1 MPIAL
6 YDKDHGRLLFEITA
20 MQRDQLAAALEE
32 ESTKDHDYYIDADV
46 LDFLDGKVDA
56 ELLAK
61 LRPLVGAVPAADGA
75 AGSSTAGDEEDTIV
89 ETDQAPEGIEIEWR
103 EE

>member
-6 YDKDHGRLLFEITA
+6 YDKDHGRRLFEITA
-20 MQRDQLAAALEE
+20 AQRDELVAALEE
-32 ESTKDHDYYIDADV
+32 ESRKDHDYYIDADV

-56 ELLAK
+56 TLLAK
-61 LRPLVGAVPAADGA
+61 LRPLVGAVPALDAAAADA
-75 AGSSTAGDEEDTIV
+75 DAEVV
-89 ETDQAPEGIEIEWR
+89 ETDSAPEGIEIEWR